1 MKQNLMGFLYIE
13 FSSLVLLLSYHTTM
27 AKFQGFAI
35 SIMFPPWLWTQRVF
49 WNGEAPLL
57 QSELFL
63 QDPME
68 AIVFT
73 YPVSSFALKPLCL
86 LWLSF
91 SNGLSNQDS
100 LPWKEPDEWAP
111 HYLTRTRT
119 HHVGSPFNNYVVGLE
134 LFFSTDPQYMDACV
148 CHSIFHV
155 TWASPFH
162 QTKTERWRLSLYLD
176 RDPMDDETKKRRWAG
191 SGLDSDEPH
200 LLATNKLSQAS
211 HVWHYMTCTH
221 YILQRREL
229 IWDWN

>member
-1 MKQNLMGFLYIE
+1 MALPFPWCFHHDSG
-13 FSSLVLLLSYHTTM
+13 SSKYFEMVKS
-27 AKFQGFAI
+27 
-35 SIMFPPWLWTQRVF
+35 
-49 WNGEAPLL
+49 PLL

-63 QDPME
+63 QDPKE

-73 YPVSSFALKPLCL
+73 YPVFSFALKLLCHCGCYSGF
-86 LWLSF
+86 SF

-162 QTKTERWRLSLYLD
+162 QTKKERWRLSLYLD
-176 RDPMDDETKKRRWAG
+176 RDPKDDETKKRRWAG

-221 YILQRREL
+221 YTLHWREL
-229 IWDWN
+229 IWDSETS

>member
-1 MKQNLMGFLYIE
+1 MTLNPASILKWWSPLVSRSHGSHCVYL
-13 FSSLVLLLSYHTTM
+13 SSLLVRS
-27 AKFQGFAI
+27 
-35 SIMFPPWLWTQRVF
+35 
-49 WNGEAPLL
+49 
-57 QSELFL
+57 
-63 QDPME
+63 E
-68 AIVFT
+68 AIV
-73 YPVSSFALKPLCL
+73 SLWLL

-100 LPWKEPDEWAP
+100 LFWKEPDEWAP

-211 HVWHYMTCTH
+211 HVWHAHIIYFTEENWFET
-221 YILQRREL
+221 ETS
-229 IWDWN
+229 